1 MYEILDDL
9 YLASYNDVKYSGQ
22 FDSSIF
28 VVVNCTKDLK
38 MLGQGTRIAVND
50 DRTRESNMVMY
61 NSFPFICQWIKQH
74 LVNGQPVVVHCAA
87 GQQRSAAV
95 MAAYLMWNN
104 GLSMDR
110 AVQYIKSVK
119 SDAFLYGVNFREA
132 LERWSHQL
140 VKN

>member
-9 YLASYNDVKYSGQ
+9 YLASFNDVKYSGQ
-22 FDSSIF
+22 FDSSTF
-28 VVVNCTKDLK
+28 AVVNCTKDLR
-38 MLGQGTRIAVND
+38 MLGHGTRIAVD
-50 DRTRESNMVMY
+50 DDQTHESNMVMY
-61 NSFPFICQWIKQH
+61 SSFHFVCQWIRHH
-74 LVNGQPVVVHCAA
+74 LANGPVVVHCAA

-110 AVQYIKSVK
+110 AIQYIKSVK